1 MRPPSQIL
9 VVSRN
14 YPQRDL
20 VHRWLVSAG
29 YQVELA
35 ADFDGARSRLDISSP
50 DLLVADVKLGAYNGL
65 HLAIWSRGR
74 NLATKT
80 LLIGEPDR
88 VLQKE
93 AERERAVYMT
103 PPLTEQAFIAA
114 VNGLLGSYNPARRS
128 PRKRVALDA
137 MVDGVLASVV
147 DLSYEG
153 LCLVLKNAEALTLP
167 AFFTLHLPAYDVA
180 YRVQRVWLNRPS
192 AVGGI
197 LLCGASLPRL
207 DTETA
212 VLWKSLV
219 DRLPAAAPVTA
230 ESAS

>member
-14 YPQRDL
+14 YPQREL
-20 VHRWLVSAG
+20 LHRWLVSAG

-35 ADFDGARSRLDISSP
+35 ADFNDARSRLTASSS

-65 HLAIWSRGR
+65 HLAIWTRGR
-74 NLATKT
+74 SLPTRT
-80 LLIGEPDR
+80 LLIGDSDR
-88 VLQKE
+88 VLQRE
-93 AERERAVYMT
+93 AERERAVYLT
-103 PPLTEQAFIAA
+103 PPLNEQAFLAA
-114 VNGLLGSYNPARRS
+114 VSGILGAHSPARRS

-137 MVDGVLASVV
+137 IVDGVLASVV

-153 LCLVLKNAEALTLP
+153 LCLALQNADALTLP

-180 YRVQRVWLNRPS
+180 CRVQRVWLNRPS
-192 AVGGI
+192 PPDGT

-207 DTETA
+207 DTDTA
-212 VLWKSLV
+212 AVWKSLV
-219 DRLPAAAPVTA
+219 DKLPPVSVPVP
-230 ESAS
+230 SAR